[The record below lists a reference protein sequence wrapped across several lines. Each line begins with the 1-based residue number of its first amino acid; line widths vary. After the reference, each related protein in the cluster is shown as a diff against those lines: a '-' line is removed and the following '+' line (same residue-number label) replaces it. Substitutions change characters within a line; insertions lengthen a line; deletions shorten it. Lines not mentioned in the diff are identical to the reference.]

1 MTKVLV
7 IDDNPTVV
15 AALQLLLGL
24 HDITCLYALSPQE
37 GLQVLQNH
45 DDILL
50 VIQDMNFG
58 EGENSGA
65 QGKALFYAIRDLH
78 QDLPIILFTAWT
90 QLEMAVELIKEGAAD
105 YLSKP
110 WDDQKLLVTITNLL
124 ELGQLRQQNMQ
135 RALTQCHARS
145 TLEKNYNL
153 CGIVYQSEEMQTL
166 LEVATKI
173 ARADVPVLIT
183 GPNGSGKEKIAEIIQ
198 ANSSVA
204 QGPFIKVNLGALP
217 DELMEAELFGAE
229 PGAYT
234 GLTKIRK
241 GRFELADGGT
251 LFLDELG
258 NLSANGQAKLLRVLQ
273 SGEFQRLGS
282 SVMQK
287 CKVRVISATNADLLD
302 AIQAGSFREDLY
314 YRLNVIE
321 LKLPALAKRR
331 EDILPLLNRFIDSG
345 KKLSVNAIR
354 QLQDYDWPGN
364 VRELENACKRAL
376 LLANNDTLQTTDFG
390 ISLPAANTQKIPRQ
404 PEPSKQLIEF
414 VMRENCGV
422 IAQAARQ
429 LGISRQALYRR
440 LDKYDMACE
449 KDSPNGFQN
458 E

>member
-1 MTKVLV
+1 MAKVLV

-15 AALQLLLGL
+15 SALQLLLGL

-50 VIQDMNFG
+50 VIQDMNFSD
-58 EGENSGA
+58 GENSGA
-65 QGKALFYAIRDLH
+65 QGKALFYAIRDLY

-90 QLEMAVELIKEGAAD
+90 QLEMAVALIKEGAAD

-110 WDDQKLLVTITNLL
+110 WDDQKLIVTINNLL
-124 ELGQLRQQNMQ
+124 ELGRLQRENMQ
-135 RALTQCHARS
+135 RALTQCNARS
-145 TLEKNYNL
+145 ALEQHYNL
-153 CGIVYQSEEMQTL
+153 CGIVYQSEEMQKL

-173 ARADVPVLIT
+173 ARADVPVMIT

-204 QGPFIKVNLGALP
+204 KGPFIKVNVGALP

-234 GLTKIRK
+234 GLTKARK

-273 SGEFQRLGS
+273 SGEFERLGS
-282 SVMQK
+282 SVTQQ
-287 CKVRVISATNADLLD
+287 CKVRVISATNANLVE
-302 AIQAGSFREDLY
+302 AIQAGRFREDLY

-321 LKLPALAKRR
+321 LKLPALADRR
-331 EDILPLLNRFIDSG
+331 DDILPLLNRFIDNN
-345 KKLSVNAIR
+345 KKLSVNTIR

-364 VRELENACKRAL
+364 VRELENACKRAS
-376 LLANNDTLQTTDFG
+376 LLATHDTLQASDFG
-390 ISLPAANTQKIPRQ
+390 ISFHTLKSQKSVKP
-404 PEPSKQLIEF
+404 PEPTKQLIEF

-440 LDKYDMACE
+440 LDKYNMTYETD
-449 KDSPNGFQN
+449 
-458 E
+458 